1 MKKYDSIIIGFGKGG
16 KTLAYDLAKN
26 HNQKVALIEQSN
38 KMYGGTCINI
48 GCIPTKRL
56 VFDSLTSSKTREYYQ
71 NSIILKD
78 DLINNLRQKNYDKV
92 ISSGADV
99 INAKASFISKNEI
112 EVVFSD
118 GRKEILWADKFF
130 INTGAKTVIPN
141 IEGIDSKFVY
151 DSTQLQ
157 NLKSLPKSLI
167 IIGAGYIGCEFASM
181 YKNYGTKV
189 TILESSNTFL
199 AREEKEISS
208 LIRDHFQNEGINLL
222 TNVVVKGIT
231 PSNGSVSIEIEIN
244 GNKQILESEA
254 ILYSTGRRPN
264 IDGLNLTNIGVELNE
279 RGNIKVNKHLQT
291 TQDNIYVI
299 GDVVGGLQFTYI
311 SLDDYRIVKSHLFD
325 EGKYNLDLR
334 NNIPYSVFISPTF
347 SRVGLTEKE
356 ALEKGYD
363 VKTNSILSSQIIK
376 ASVVKDTTGLL
387 KVIVDKKTNLILG
400 AHLFV
405 EESHEIINLIKM
417 AMDNKIPYTY
427 IRDQIFTH
435 PTIIEGFN
443 DLFDF

>member
-189 TILESSNTFL
+189 TILESSNIFL

-208 LIRDHFQNEGINLL
+208 LIKDHFQNEGINLL
-222 TNVVVKGIT
+222 TDVVVKGIT
-231 PSNGSVSIEIEIN
+231 PSNESVSIEIEIN
-244 GNKQILESEA
+244 GDKQILESEA

-363 VKTNSILSSQIIK
+363 VKTNSILSLQIIK